1 MVDIN
6 FSTAELELI
15 KEVLSKQKADE
26 LTSGILE
33 KVDSATP
40 RCKRLD
46 VIMPRK
52 HELLIKR
59 KEQGLT
65 REESAEYDRLEEEI
79 EQACM
84 SGGYGTPHDWVWESY
99 QVAMHN
105 LYKQAQSHKLTPEEI
120 AERNATAERIL
131 KEVLEH
137 KTETPNDFKR
147 DLKKLL
153 RDYKASIGFGAD
165 DDSDWYGIHG
175 EHLYLNMNGKKTILC
190 KQMNLNQYDL

>member
-6 FSTAELELI
+6 FSSAELEVMKNSI
-15 KEVLSKQKADE
+15 CASDE
-26 LTSGILE
+26 ITNSILE
-33 KVDSATP
+33 KIESAIP
-40 RCKRLD
+40 RAKRLE

-65 REESAEYDRLEEEI
+65 REESAEYDSLEEEI
-79 EQACM
+79 EETLM
-84 SGGYGTPHDWVWESY
+84 GGGYGTPHDWVWQSY

-105 LYKQAQSHKLTPEEI
+105 LYKQAESHKLTPEEI
-120 AERNATAERIL
+120 AERNANAERIL

-137 KTETPNDFKR
+137 KTETPDDFKR

-153 RDYKASIGFGAD
+153 QEYNASIGFGAD
-165 DDSDWYGIHG
+165 DDSDWHGIHG
-175 EHLYLNMNGKKTILC
+175 EHLYLQMNGKKTILC